1 MSEPQFPAEG
11 DRPSSLNA
19 AEVAV
24 IAAGVVIGLTGLWS
38 LVLAQLGTWSVAAV
52 ATGTVV
58 AVFTTGWRIHSV
70 RPTVSAAR
78 PALITLIVVLAIGH
92 LAIVLPGHRVSF
104 AGTDPGVYVQIA
116 RVIAETGEI
125 DLPDPIVQLGLEDT
139 AADSRYPA
147 LAPSSVRPARLDF
160 SFYHLYPALSAP
172 AYALGRTLGVSLVS
186 PAIGMVGALALVLV
200 IHRLR
205 GIAAAAVGGSFFA
218 LSYIWIF
225 YSDWNGSEIPTAT
238 FVLLA
243 LLAGLV
249 AWDHDQLDAATA
261 SGLLAG
267 VGANARADG
276 LLVILAAVGL
286 AGTAISLGRTRLGVA
301 GLAGLAPPALVWGAQ
316 SYNTTVDYA
325 EGHFVP
331 DWPVVVG
338 LSTSLVAA
346 AFVVHQFG
354 PLPIPSHRWRS
365 FQAVGAGLY
374 LLLLVGFWVRSQLSE
389 PGSTAFVDYP
399 SWYPF
404 AAERIT
410 WFLGPAALVLVL
422 LGFVELGR
430 SRTYRPL
437 AVLAPGLAVL
447 PLYLWEQRVTAH
459 MIWAMRRFVPLIWP
473 TLGVLVGLGTALV
486 VTGLAGRRRTAAVVV
501 LAIVAVVPQ
510 LRWTVPLHDLREWS
524 GGFALPAEVL
534 QGREDGIFAWI
545 DGPSHNAL
553 VVPLLIERGGGVVS
567 LDADVTASELA
578 TIDRRVAPRQ
588 LYVLADSERRLLD
601 LGVGDLTGFVVETR
615 RLEYTWEEVPTA
627 VENITFAFFVG
638 RMP

>member
-1 MSEPQFPAEG
+1 MSDTQLSTEG
-11 DRPSSLNA
+11 DPPSSPNA
-19 AEVAV
+19 AEVAI
-24 IAAGVVIGLTGLWS
+24 IAGGVVIGLTGLWS

-52 ATGTVV
+52 GAGTFV
-58 AVFTTGWRIHSV
+58 AASTVGWRIRLV
-70 RPTVSAAR
+70 RPSVSAAR
-78 PALITLIVVLAIGH
+78 PALVGLIVAVGVAH
-92 LAIVLPGHRVSF
+92 LAVVLPGHRVSL

-116 RVIAETGEI
+116 RVISEAGEL
-125 DLPDPIVQLGLEDT
+125 DLPDPVVQLGLEDT
-139 AADSRYPA
+139 AADSSYPA
-147 LAPSSVRPARLDF
+147 LAPSPVRPARLDF
-160 SFYHLYPALSAP
+160 AFYHLYPALSAP
-172 AYALGRTLGVSLVS
+172 AYALGRTLGVSFVS
-186 PAIGMVGALALVLV
+186 PTIGMLGALAMVLL

-205 GIAAAAVGGSFFA
+205 GVAAAAVGGSFFA
-218 LSYIWIF
+218 LSYIWTF

-267 VGANARADG
+267 IGANARADG

-286 AGTAISLGRTRLGVA
+286 AGMAISLGRSRLGVA
-301 GLAGLAPPALVWGAQ
+301 ALAGLTPPALVWGAQ
-316 SYNTTVDYA
+316 SYYTTVGYA

-331 DWPVVVG
+331 DWPIVVG
-338 LSTSLVAA
+338 SSGSLVAS
-346 AFVVHQFG
+346 AFVLRRFAPQQ
-354 PLPIPSHRWRS
+354 IPPHRWRRL
-365 FQAVGAGLY
+365 QAAGAGLY
-374 LLLLVGFWVRSQLSE
+374 VLLLVGFWVRSQVSE
-389 PGSTAFVDYP
+389 PGSTAFADYP

-404 AAERIT
+404 AAERLT
-410 WFLGPAALVLVL
+410 WFLGPAALALVL

-430 SRTYRPL
+430 SRTSRPL
-437 AVLAPGLAVL
+437 AVVAPGLAVL

-486 VTGLAGRRRTAAVVV
+486 VAGLAGRRRTAATLV
-501 LAIVAVVPQ
+501 LVTVAVAPQ

-534 QGREDGIFAWI
+534 EGREEGIFAWI

-567 LDADVTASELA
+567 LDAGVSPADLD
-578 TIDRRVAPRQ
+578 TIERRVAPRP
-588 LYVLADSERRLLD
+588 LYVLADSERRLVE
-601 LGVGDLTGFVVETR
+601 LGADDVTGYVVETR

-627 VENITFAFFVG
+627 VENITFVFFVG
-638 RMP
+638 RLP